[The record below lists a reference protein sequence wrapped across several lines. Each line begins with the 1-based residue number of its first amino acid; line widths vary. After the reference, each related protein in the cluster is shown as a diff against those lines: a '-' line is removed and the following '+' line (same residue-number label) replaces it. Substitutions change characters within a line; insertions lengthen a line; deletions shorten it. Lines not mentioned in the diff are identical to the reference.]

1 MESQNKFL
9 FALFITTIIVITII
23 IVISQKSSNNKPKNL
38 FDTQPLTTQIIEL
51 RTEVDILKGQ
61 MQIYENLPIDL
72 KARIEL
78 LEGRYDRVAS
88 FQNELC
94 QDKLKGD

>member
-9 FALFITTIIVITII
+9 FCLIGIVFISITIIVINLQPNTT
-23 IVISQKSSNNKPKNL
+23 QKL

-72 KARIEL
+72 RARIEL
-78 LEGRYDRVAS
+78 LEGRYDSILS

-94 QDKLKGD
+94 LERRNE